1 MPGFTVLGDKAL
13 AYKTLI
19 TQEMLKQ
26 GYLASNTVYVCTK
39 HTQNILDNYF
49 DKLDPI
55 VQLIGECENG
65 GNIHDLLDGPICHSG
80 FKRLN

>member
-1 MPGFTVLGDKAL
+1 
-13 AYKTLI
+13 
-19 TQEMLKQ
+19 MLKQ
-26 GYLASNTVYVCTK
+26 GYLASNTVYVCTE
-39 HTQNILDNYF
+39 HTQNILDSYF

-65 GNIHDLLDGPICHSG
+65 RDIHDLLDGPICHSG